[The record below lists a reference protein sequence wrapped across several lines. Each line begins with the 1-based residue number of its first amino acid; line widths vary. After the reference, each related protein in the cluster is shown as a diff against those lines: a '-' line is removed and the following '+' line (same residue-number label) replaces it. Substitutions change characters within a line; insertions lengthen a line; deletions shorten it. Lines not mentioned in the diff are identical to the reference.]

1 MRRHLTF
8 LLLAGVVAL
17 SACRSKPKQ
26 KVAELPE
33 EPPVVGHSGKVRLRS
48 VESES
53 EAGKASAG
61 RAKPKAGVPEAAPAA
76 PVMKKVIEPKP
87 PIVAKP
93 DSAPIPSPA
102 PSQPPKVQAVE
113 VAKPGG
119 SPVSAPDKVPA
130 AKTPVQPSAASPPAE
145 AGQGSRPP
153 AVKPVPPPGALP
165 APVLSTAGKPSAAPL
180 SDEPLPKTTR
190 TAKPADGRAGE
201 LSLPA
206 KPQATAPATEPL
218 RSAIPPAAAVPA
230 KPAAVGPML
239 GLVGVEPRP
248 RVGDS
253 RPLPLPTGSAGTT
266 NAAAPPLALQVGS
279 GTNIAPATND
289 VLRAIGVD
297 PLLQG
302 TAWREQQLARQA
314 AEQKAR
320 EEEQRKL
327 KGALYR
333 FLFKGGTN

>member
-102 PSQPPKVQAVE
+102 PSQPPKVKAVE

-130 AKTPVQPSAASPPAE
+130 AKPPVQPSAAS
-145 AGQGSRPP
+145 PP

-165 APVLSTAGKPSAAPL
+165 APIPPTAGKPSAAPPP
-180 SDEPLPKTTR
+180 DEPLPKTTR

-218 RSAIPPAAAVPA
+218 RSTIPPAAAVPA

>member
-93 DSAPIPSPA
+93 DSPPIPSPA
-102 PSQPPKVQAVE
+102 PSQPPKVKAVE

-119 SPVSAPDKVPA
+119 VPVSAPDKVPA
-130 AKTPVQPSAASPPAE
+130 AKPPVQPSAASPPA
-145 AGQGSRPP
+145 
-153 AVKPVPPPGALP
+153 VKPVPPPSALP
-165 APVLSTAGKPSAAPL
+165 APVLPTAGKPSAAPPP
-180 SDEPLPKTTR
+180 DEPLPKTTR

-206 KPQATAPATEPL
+206 KPQATAPTTEPL
-218 RSAIPPAAAVPA
+218 RSTIPPAAAVPA

-253 RPLPLPTGSAGTT
+253 RPLPLTTGSAGTT

-279 GTNIAPATND
+279 GTNIAPATNG

>member
-93 DSAPIPSPA
+93 DSPPIPSPA
-102 PSQPPKVQAVE
+102 PSQPPKVKAVE

-119 SPVSAPDKVPA
+119 VPVSAPDKVPA
-130 AKTPVQPSAASPPAE
+130 AKPPVQPSAAS
-145 AGQGSRPP
+145 PP

-165 APVLSTAGKPSAAPL
+165 APVLPTAGKPSAAPPP
-180 SDEPLPKTTR
+180 DEPLPKTTR

-218 RSAIPPAAAVPA
+218 RSTIPPAAAVPA